1 MRTCA
6 GLSLWLSICC
16 IVVSSCTRQRDAG
29 KSIFRY
35 NESAGISSL
44 DPAMARNQ
52 ANMWPVHQLFN
63 TLVELDSQMRI
74 RPSLAK
80 RWELSD
86 DRLQLRFYLRD
97 DVYFHDDPCFPGGKG
112 RKLVAKDVAYSLQRV
127 MDPFTASPGAWIFND
142 RLDSLQPF
150 LAINDST
157 LYINLKRPFQPMLQ
171 ILTMKY
177 CSVIAPESVGMYGKD
192 VGRHPVGTGPFVLTA
207 WHEGEAVIL
216 KKNTKY
222 FEKDA
227 TGNALPYLDA
237 VFISFA
243 GSKLAEFLEFRQ
255 DRLDFLNDL
264 DASIKDEVL
273 MRNGTLKPVWNGKVM
288 LQKGPYLNTE
298 YLGILTEK
306 NIRSDDPLSKLSV
319 RKAIAYAINREKM
332 LIYLRNAI
340 GTAAHSGFVPPG
352 LPSYNPE
359 RVKGYRY
366 DPELA
371 RTLIREA
378 GYDSKHPMPTIKL
391 ITIPNYAALGSFI
404 VNELQQAGIPASVEV
419 VQKSLLLEQMAAGSV
434 SFFRGSW
441 IADYPDAENYLSVFY
456 GSNPAP
462 PNYTRFRDA
471 AFDHLY
477 QTSLAEPND
486 SIRYGLYQKMDSLVM
501 RSLPVIP
508 LWYDQV
514 LHLVKPG
521 ISGFPVNSLNML
533 ELRQV
538 KKNATQ

>member
-1 MRTCA
+1 MHTRA
-6 GLSLWLSICC
+6 GLFCCLLICGLA
-16 IVVSSCTRQRDAG
+16 IASCTRQREDG
-29 KSIFRY
+29 HNIFRY

-52 ANMWPVHQLFN
+52 ANMWPVHQIFN
-63 TLVELDSQMRI
+63 TLVELDSQMQI
-74 RPSLAK
+74 KPSLAK
-80 RWELSD
+80 RWELSED
-86 DRLQLRFYLRD
+86 QLQLRFYLRD
-97 DVYFHDDPCFPGGKG
+97 DVYFHDDPCFPESKG
-112 RKLVAKDVAYSLQRV
+112 RKLTARDVAFSLQRII
-127 MDPFTASPGAWIFND
+127 DPLTASPGAWIFND
-142 RLDSLQPF
+142 RLDSLQAF
-150 LAINDST
+150 NALNDST
-157 LYINLKRPFQPMLQ
+157 LHINLKRPFQPLLQ

-177 CSVIAPESVGMYGKD
+177 CSVIAPEAASKYGKD
-192 VGRHPVGTGPFVLTA
+192 FGRHPVGTGPFALKN
-207 WHEGEAVIL
+207 WHEGEAILL
-216 KKNTKY
+216 KKHNRY
-222 FEKDA
+222 FERDA
-227 TGNALPYLDA
+227 WGRSLPYLDG
-237 VFISFA
+237 VFIGFA

-273 MRNGTLKPVWNGKVM
+273 TRSGALKPAWNGKLI

-306 NIRSDDPLSKLSV
+306 YIRKDDPLSKTAV
-319 RKAIAYAINREKM
+319 RQAIAYAINREKM
-332 LIYLRNAI
+332 LVYLRNAI

-359 RVKGYRY
+359 RVGGYRY
-366 DPELA
+366 NPELA
-371 RTLIREA
+371 RQLIREA
-378 GYDSKHPMPTIKL
+378 GYGPKQPMPRIKL

-404 VNELQQAGIPASVEV
+404 VNELQQAGIPAEVEV
-419 VQKSLLLEQMAAGSV
+419 LQKSLLLEQMAAGSV

-462 PNYTRFRDA
+462 PNYTKFQNA
-471 AFDHLY
+471 QFDTWY
-477 QTSLAEPND
+477 RKALAEPND
-486 SIRYGLYQKMDSLVM
+486 STRYNLYQQMDSLVM
-501 RSLPVIP
+501 QALPVIP

-533 ELRQV
+533 ELRHL
-538 KKNATQ
+538 KKNSHK